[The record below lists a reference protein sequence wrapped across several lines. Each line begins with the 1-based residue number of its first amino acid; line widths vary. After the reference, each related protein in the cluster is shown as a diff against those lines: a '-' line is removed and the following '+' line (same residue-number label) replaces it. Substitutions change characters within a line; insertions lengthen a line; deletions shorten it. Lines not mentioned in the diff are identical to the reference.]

1 MIVRTNLG
9 GLMRNSKNINMFR
22 DLKTTS
28 LVYVNLTA
36 CDLKNPLVEKIVLAL
51 RPLKTIQK
59 LVVAENF
66 ELELMALDLMFKTK
80 KIKVTVDEDN

>member
-36 CDLKNPLVEKIVLAL
+36 CDLKNALVEK
-51 RPLKTIQK
+51 
-59 LVVAENF
+59 
-66 ELELMALDLMFKTK
+66 
-80 KIKVTVDEDN
+80 

>member
-1 MIVRTNLG
+1 
-9 GLMRNSKNINMFR
+9 MFR